1 MCAGD
6 SATSSRSTHRF
17 RNQRRSDTAVT
28 SNGSDAAGIDP
39 SIGHVSHQKAV
50 RTRKSSSSIES
61 SANAAMAIVPRATR
75 TYFGAARQS
84 GAYVYASN
92 TMNATIAI
100 VE

>member
-1 MCAGD
+1 M
-6 SATSSRSTHRF
+6 
-17 RNQRRSDTAVT
+17 AVT

-50 RTRKSSSSIES
+50 RTRKSSSSIDNR
-61 SANAAMAIVPRATR
+61 ANARTATVPRATR
-75 TYFGAARQS
+75 TCFGAARQS
-84 GAYVYASN
+84 GAYVDASN